1 MDFLQAVNRFRQ
13 RETSNPD
20 TNTLIITKTSRKI
33 NVQFIT
39 NSPAPLAGDQEVA
52 SRPLRRLPLRVLL
65 SALSGGATDA
75 DITNKDPV
83 RPRNQP
89 RDIRLAPTTERAVNP
104 SGCSGFPVR
113 YGLLGTPDRR
123 RIGGRRR
130 IQNLRARRH
139 TRGTDSNTCGSGIEG
154 VRVGDSLITKHADLP
169 RRVQHRVI
177 PSF

>member
-13 RETSNPD
+13 GETSNPD
-20 TNTLIITKTSRKI
+20 TSSGITTKI
-33 NVQFIT
+33 SHKLNVQFVT
-39 NSPAPLAGDQEVA
+39 NSPAPHADDPISSIRL
-52 SRPLRRLPLRVLL
+52 LRRLPLTTPL

-113 YGLLGTPDRR
+113 YGLLGTPDSR

-139 TRGTDSNTCGSGIEG
+139 TRGTDSNTCGSAIEG